1 MVGGGFFVVRGVVTG
16 LLVVACVED
25 VLAVVVSFD
34 VAGKVGDAVR
44 ERRIASVRD
53 SFYLL
58 QYVMAAKSGFLQ
70 DRENSC
76 FSTSD
81 CETGL

>member
-25 VLAVVVSFD
+25 VLAVVVSFG

-44 ERRIASVRD
+44 ERRIGSVPD
-53 SFYLL
+53 SYYLL
-58 QYVMAAKSGFLQ
+58 VCHGSKIWLPSRSGEFMFFNL
-70 DRENSC
+70 
-76 FSTSD
+76 
-81 CETGL
+81 